1 LKHLNILYA
10 AAGNVARH
18 KLRSVVVMLC
28 LVAVLFPFISAV
40 AVLEG
45 VKAQSRISVTEGAD
59 IYVTMDMFGRNG
71 VIPIAM
77 AEAMKQ
83 IPGVTKAVPRVV
95 GRIYIGGRL
104 VVLLGVT
111 NEEKPSSMDFI
122 NGSLP
127 KTGEIVIGKGLAEH
141 LNLEVGKELNIG
153 TRVVAFVENEPYVIK
168 KMYRV
173 SGIFDAQSGI
183 WASNLVLMD
192 LDEAVNVFE
201 MEDFATDIALH
212 VRPGYE
218 AAVSKG
224 LQKMNPFF
232 RIQTKG
238 LVKTY
243 IDKGFNMKGGVFA
256 ALYVVA
262 FALTIPAILV
272 SSGFGLSERRKE
284 IGILKATGWQ
294 TQEALEMVF
303 FENIMLALISAPA
316 AFILSFIWIKL
327 FNAPFIAQIFIPG
340 TESIPPFPVPSRF
353 MPLPFALS
361 FFFALLLTMAGS
373 IYSTWKAAV
382 VPPAEAMK

>member
-1 LKHLNILYA
+1 MKHLNILYA

-18 KLRSVVVMLC
+18 KLRSIVVMLC
-28 LVAVLFPFISAV
+28 LVAVLFPFISAI
-40 AVLEG
+40 AILEG

-71 VIPIAM
+71 VIPIEM

-83 IPGVTKAVPRVV
+83 IPGVTKAVPRAI
-95 GRIYIGGRL
+95 GRIYIGGKL
-104 VVLLGVT
+104 AVLLGIT
-111 NEEKPSSMDFI
+111 DDEKPSSMNFI
-122 NGSLP
+122 KGSLP
-127 KTGEIVIGKGLAEH
+127 KTGEIVIGKGLAEY

-153 TRVVAFVENEPYVIK
+153 TRVVAFVENEPYIIK

-173 SGIFDAQSGI
+173 SGIFDSQSGI

-192 LDEAVNVFE
+192 LDEAVSVFE
-201 MEDFATDIALH
+201 MEAFATDIGLH

-218 AAVSKG
+218 AAVSRS
-224 LQKMNPFF
+224 LQKMSPFF

-243 IDKGFNMKGGVFA
+243 IERGFNMKGGIFA
-256 ALYVVA
+256 ALYVLA

-272 SSGFGLSERRKE
+272 TSGFGLSERRKE
-284 IGILKATGWQ
+284 IGILKAGGWH
-294 TQEALEMVF
+294 THEVLEMVF
-303 FENIMLALISAPA
+303 LENIMLALISAPA

-327 FNAPFIAQIFIPG
+327 FNAPFIAPLFIPG
-340 TESIPPFPVPSRF
+340 VESIPPFPVPSRF
-353 MPLPFALS
+353 MPLPFVLS

-373 IYSTWKAAV
+373 IYSTWRAAI